1 VRAAV
6 VFVIAACGGSDPPPV
21 DAPCTPAT
29 LFLNRA
35 GGDYDTGAF
44 DDAAANRSVL
54 LDGPM
59 TLAPYSHDDIAWAAT
74 VQCIRAGLAPFSIA
88 ITETDPGLVPHVE
101 IVFTTSYWAGP
112 AGTTMVVPGGCRPG
126 HQLEFVFGDA
136 LATDVRACQM
146 ALIGFAQM
154 TANLSIGGNCR
165 DFLDL
170 SQDCVPDR
178 AFVDETVP
186 CVDQTGQPADC
197 RCGGTTQNTFAAMTA
212 AFPACP

>member
-1 VRAAV
+1 MRVGLAL
-6 VFVIAACGGSDPPPV
+6 VIAACSSGDPVPV
-21 DAPCTPAT
+21 DTACVPAT
-29 LFLNRA
+29 LYLNRD

-54 LDGPM
+54 LDAP
-59 TLAPYSHDDIAWAAT
+59 LRLDPYSHDDIDWANT
-74 VQCIRAGLAPFSIA
+74 VQCIREGLAPFPIA

-101 IVFTTSYWAGP
+101 IVFTTTYWAGP

-136 LATDVRACQM
+136 IATDLRACQM
-146 ALIGFAQM
+146 ALIGYAQM
-154 TANLSIGGNCR
+154 TANLSIGDNCL

-170 SQDCVPDR
+170 SMDCSQAR
-178 AFVDETVP
+178 TFVDETVA
-186 CVDQTGQPADC
+186 CVDQAGQPIAC
-197 RCGGTTQNTFAAMTA
+197 RCGGASQNTFAAMTA